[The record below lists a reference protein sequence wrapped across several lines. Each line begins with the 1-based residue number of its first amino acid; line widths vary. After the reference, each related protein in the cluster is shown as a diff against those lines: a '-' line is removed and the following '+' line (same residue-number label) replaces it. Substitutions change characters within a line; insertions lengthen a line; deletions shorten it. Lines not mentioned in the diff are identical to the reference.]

1 MKPIVHR
8 FHLVLLAALL
18 AGCATTDPLAPETL
32 LGEREQKSLLAKARP
47 ASEFNFAPL
56 PLGNGTIYIGSTL
69 LRREQSAT
77 LFSFDSSMPVIEI
90 MGRQGMQFLVD
101 TASAESWIEYSSA
114 ARNKVV
120 FLKNNGQI
128 IPYLG
133 QAGTE
138 GASAYAGVVPR
149 LRIDSIDLENVPFF
163 VRMAKGTMEPVVYSK
178 TAPRV
183 DGVLGYDN
191 LRQFESIQFD
201 LQAGII
207 RISTSETY
215 SPDQQRLVGEAPIST
230 ICRDRL
236 AVDGAIDGQSVPIVL
251 DFAGDLAFARGD
263 TRAAKTDQVDLGEIV
278 YLNVPTSVLAAH
290 DAYPRAGR
298 NLLKKYLVTVCPRDG
313 VVYFERPL
321 QAD

>member
-77 LFSFDSSMPVIEI
+77 LFSFDSNMPVIEM

-215 SPDQQRLVGEAPIST
+215 SPDQQRRSAHFNHLPRPPGGRW
-230 ICRDRL
+230 RDRWPKRPHRPRFRRRPCL
-236 AVDGAIDGQSVPIVL
+236 CPGRHPRRQNRSGRPWRNRLSQCP
-251 DFAGDLAFARGD
+251 
-263 TRAAKTDQVDLGEIV
+263 DLGV
-278 YLNVPTSVLAAH
+278 G
-290 DAYPRAGR
+290 RA
-298 NLLKKYLVTVCPRDG
+298 
-313 VVYFERPL
+313 
-321 QAD
+321 